1 MDQNSVKMI
10 TFSAKYYKRLKFTF
24 LLNYSD
30 MNFAVR
36 EQEIKVVDCFGDF
49 GETLNLIWD
58 AESGSIVNEAPGKP
72 TLLEPINGEDVVLQ
86 FPEIT
91 EVHRDYDQINFV
103 WLPSVDPENETVTNH
118 FYLYD
123 SSFDLI
129 FDEVIGGT
137 NKYVSTQ
144 DVHFERGYHYW
155 QIVATDPHGNSRA
168 SDSGNFFIFIPGD
181 EDGDGVDDNYE
192 IKRGYDPFDI
202 NEYPLTI
209 VSTNVLGN
217 ANVGRN
223 YYLRLNADG
232 GKKKK
237 YIWQAF
243 DENSLPPGIHLNPN
257 GELRGTPTAEG
268 EYQFKVSV
276 FDGKDVFSKIMR
288 MTVLPEREGLIL
300 RLGKGFLKQR

>member
-1 MDQNSVKMI
+1 M
-10 TFSAKYYKRLKFTF
+10 
-24 LLNYSD
+24 
-30 MNFAVR
+30 
-36 EQEIKVVDCFGDF
+36 
-49 GETLNLIWD
+49 
-58 AESGSIVNEAPGKP
+58 
-72 TLLEPINGEDVVLQ
+72 
-86 FPEIT
+86 
-91 EVHRDYDQINFV
+91 
-103 WLPSVDPENETVTNH
+103 
-118 FYLYD
+118 
-123 SSFDLI
+123 
-129 FDEVIGGT
+129 
-137 NKYVSTQ
+137 
-144 DVHFERGYHYW
+144 
-155 QIVATDPHGNSRA
+155 
-168 SDSGNFFIFIPGD
+168 
-181 EDGDGVDDNYE
+181 
-192 IKRGYDPFDI
+192 
-202 NEYPLTI
+202 TI
-209 VSTNVLGN
+209 VSTNVLEN